1 MGKLK
6 AKLGLL
12 LRAAI
17 AGLLLFALVRAVDPA
32 QLASLWQSL
41 HLGWLTGAVL
51 VLVAIRILMAVRWH
65 YILLPHG
72 VQAKLGDI
80 IAIIFI
86 STSAGYL
93 LPAGG
98 FGVDVY
104 RGYHL
109 SRLYGNV
116 PQISATIVVDR
127 VIGLFS
133 MVLLALLGILVV
145 RDSVLPAPLVLL
157 LYVANAGFLV
167 GALALLFWE
176 DKLKGVFGWL
186 RARLPR
192 ILKPLESFAHAL
204 MDGKLF
210 RQVLPGI
217 FGVSMLVQVLRAVV
231 FYMIYRSLGAAP
243 DLGIMLVYIPLVFI
257 VILMPISLGGLGVR
271 EVALHFLLAPH
282 GLDMATNLS
291 AGLMFH
297 ALEVLVAVPGVYFYL
312 FHSREPRE
320 QTEV

>member
-1 MGKLK
+1 MDKLK
-6 AKLGLL
+6 TNLGFL
-12 LRAAI
+12 LRATI
-17 AGLLLFALVRAVDPA
+17 AGVLLFVLLRAVDPA
-32 QLASLWQSL
+32 QLADLWSSL
-41 HLGWLTGAVL
+41 HLGWVIAAVVIL
-51 VLVAIRILMAVRWH
+51 VGIRVLMAVRWH
-65 YILLPHG
+65 YILRPHG
-72 VQAKLGDI
+72 VHAQLSDI
-80 IAIIFI
+80 IAIIFV

-116 PQISATIVVDR
+116 PQVSATIVVDR

-133 MVLLALLGILVV
+133 MVLLALIGVLVI
-145 RDSVLPAPLVLL
+145 RDSSLPGGLSLVL
-157 LYVANAGFLV
+157 YGTNAAFLI
-167 GALALLFWE
+167 GGSMLLFWE
-176 DKLKGVFGWL
+176 NGLKAAFSWL
-186 RARLPR
+186 QARLPR
-192 ILKPLESFAHAL
+192 ILHPLEVFAHAL

-217 FGVSMLVQVLRAVV
+217 FSISLVVQLLRVLV
-231 FYMIYRSLGAAP
+231 FYMIYRSLGAHP
-243 DLGIMLVYIPLVFI
+243 DLTIMLVYIPLVFI

-271 EVALHFLLAPH
+271 EVALHFFMAPH

-291 AGLMFH
+291 AGLLFH

-320 QTEV
+320 QT